1 VSAMRLRPSVRQPE
15 REAAAPPTPASD
27 LLRSYHDLLGE
38 LIPIANG
45 SCSRSK
51 EETRDALNALV
62 DRVLR
67 DGKRPGLREY
77 VADMGL
83 ER

>member
-1 VSAMRLRPSVRQPE
+1 MRLRPNVQTE
-15 REAAAPPTPASD
+15 REATAPPTPASD
-27 LLRSYHDLLGE
+27 LLRSYHDLLDE

-45 SCSRSK
+45 SNSRSR

-62 DRVLR
+62 DRVLWG
-67 DGKRPGLREY
+67 GKQPELRECIDRD
-77 VADMGL
+77 ADMGL